1 MEDKKHGTDSTQGT
15 NGVKIVWCTALPA
28 EHGWLAGFVEL
39 KDGTDFFPSV
49 LFLQLL
55 QVQ

>member
-1 MEDKKHGTDSTQGT
+1 MEEKTMAQLAQGT
-15 NGVKIVWCTALPA
+15 NGANPVWCTALPA
-28 EHGWLAGFVEL
+28 GHGWLAAFGEL